1 MGTMNKL
8 TKIVLSFLMVITCI
22 NFSTVQAEDGEET
35 NYSEPTTVETVS
47 EDPANEVE
55 QEVAQEEPAVEEEA
69 PVEEAPAEQPA
80 EEAAPV
86 EEPQQEEVAP
96 EASEEAQVEEA
107 NNAPEEAASEEATV
121 AAEPQQEETTV
132 APEET
137 QEEAK
142 EEVQY
147 PAFNATIEEQGVTL
161 SASEGVFP
169 QGTKVSA
176 TDKSDD
182 DAVANALEA
191 TISAANG
198 ENLQA
203 TGFVAY
209 DFSFVD
215 ANGNKVEP
223 KGDVSVTYSNVSTTI
238 PSSEVYRVYHVTDD
252 GNVEAVEDSKVTVS
266 DGQVT
271 FTANSFSSYA
281 VVGYNTIQPAVNA
294 EGTEN
299 SDTNASEDN
308 IALAANSYTVSFNI
322 NGGNGTTPSNVT
334 AGKGKI
340 ITLPSG
346 DAFRRS
352 NYELVGWSENSNAI
366 KTYENVG
373 QYPIYPC
380 GEKFEVT
387 KNTKL
392 YAVWAQNSGKFRAK
406 LSVAVRT
413 DGNTPGE
420 PSINYDNVYKYYV
433 EDLTESNI
441 LKYISPAKTVAGVDA
456 VKTVLTDAFY
466 QKITAKNAE
475 NKGSSTK
482 PYYNPDT
489 QYIEWYVVKYQNN
502 DNTFHVDGTIK
513 DKNVVTL
520 SYEKNGATSGI
531 LPDSSTAY
539 VQDNKVITVS
549 QPGNLYNRRD
559 PNSWQ
564 ELKKSGYVFSGWNTA
579 ADGKGKAYQPGDT
592 ITLSENITLYAQWR
606 AKEYTVKYD
615 TKGGNTI
622 DNATVNYNDVV
633 ALPTPTREDSEFSGW
648 TYNGTPVKANS
659 TYASIAG
666 SENTTEIV
674 LVAQWENTAGGEA
687 GYFLSKQGAT
697 WNKAVDFINPW
708 TDSAN
713 KALKYRINQ
722 YFHYG
727 DTFIVTDAVPQ
738 VDNASFIGWLDK
750 DRNDKG
756 AAIKHAGDTVTYSYN
771 KSNGKYSTYCLDAL
785 WAELKIE
792 GVNEKYNGQPKTT
805 SDAIIDINKGSALAD
820 EYKQQAERLIEEG
833 DVYYSTDQKDWSTE
847 KPSFKDAG
855 TYTVY
860 AKQDVTVG
868 GVKTTLKAS
877 AQVVINPRTV
887 TLTSA
892 NDSKPYDGTAL
903 TNDAVT
909 VGGDG
914 FVTGEGASYDVKGTI
929 TNAGETD
936 NAFTY
941 TLNSNT
947 KAGNYTITKSEGK
960 LKVTPVTS
968 KVTVT
973 VTGNTGSVTYD
984 GSKHEVTGYN
994 TSISNVLYTAT
1005 DFSFSGKAEASRT
1018 DAGKTVMGLA
1028 AKQFKNVSKNFTN
1041 VEFVVTDGYSEVTKR
1056 NVTLTSASDSRV
1068 YNGKPLTN
1076 GKVTVSGDGFATG
1089 EGATYN
1095 VTGTITNAGETDNAF
1110 TYTLNDNT
1118 KAGNY
1123 EITPAYGKL
1132 TVTANSSEVVVT
1144 ITENSSDSITY
1155 DGSEHVLTGYKVT
1168 SITGGTDY
1176 KAEDFT
1182 FNGNASVKGTDAG
1195 TYNMELTPS
1204 DFQNNNNNYSKVKF
1218 VIIDGTLTIT
1228 KRNVTLTSAS
1238 DSKTYDGNAL
1248 TNDKVTVSGDGFA
1261 TGEGATYNVTGTITN
1276 AGETDNAFTYTL
1288 NDNTKAGN
1296 YEITPAYGKLK
1307 VTPVTNKVTVTVTG
1321 NTGSVTYD
1329 GNNHEV
1335 TGYTTSISNV
1345 LYTATD
1351 FSFSGKAEASRTD
1364 AGKTVMGLKADQ
1376 FSNTSKNFTNVEFAV
1391 TDGYSEVTKRNVTLT
1406 SASDS
1411 KTYDGNAL
1419 TNHTVD
1425 AVGFVDGEGAAYD
1438 VTGTIT
1444 DAGETDN
1451 TFTYTLNSNTKAGN
1465 YTITK
1470 VKGTLTV
1477 NPYDE
1482 AIIAKVSGA
1491 KATYVYDGTKYS
1503 VSGFTVE
1510 FEKPDGTPDL
1520 SKTNVVL
1527 KPGKKAKA
1535 SGTAAGE
1542 YKMNLNA
1549 SDFEWND
1556 ANFSNVTISIAE
1568 DGLLKITPASIDPE
1582 LPNPTDPDNPSENT
1596 RFKVTGLTD
1605 VLYSGAEQ
1613 KQTPTIKDTT
1623 TGKDLVKDTDYTIT
1637 CSTED
1642 FTNAGTITYTL
1653 SGIGNYSG
1661 TREVSYKI
1669 KQRVV
1674 NLKSDTA
1681 SKTYDG
1687 TALTRPDVTVT
1698 GDGFVDGEAKAT
1710 ATGSVINVTATPV
1723 DNTIAIVPTEGS
1735 SYNANNYDI
1744 HKDEG
1749 KLSITAAD
1757 ITPTDP
1763 EKPETTRFTV
1773 EKPADTTYNGTSQQK
1788 KPVVK
1793 DGEKELVEDKDY
1805 TLTYPENTTDAN
1817 ANVEVTITG
1826 IGNYTGTRT
1835 TSYAINRKAVTLT
1848 SGSDSKT
1855 YDGQPLTAESVTPEG
1870 FVEGQ
1875 GATYGEF
1882 ATVTEV
1888 TPAEGADNTFN
1899 YTLNEGT
1906 NADNY
1911 EITQKFGKLIVNPVG
1926 TVTVTIVGNSDT
1938 VTYDGKEHT
1947 VKGYVV
1953 TNISDT
1959 LYSEAD
1965 INFDGNDSVKR
1976 TEEGTSTMGITAENF
1991 SNTNT
1996 NFGTVNFVVTDG
2008 SLTITPAS
2016 IDPTDPEKPTEN
2028 TRFEVTGLKD
2038 VLYNG
2043 AEQKQTPTI
2052 KDTTTGKDLVKDT
2065 DYTITCSTED
2075 FTNAGTITYTLS
2087 GIGNYSGT
2095 REVSYKIKQRVVNL
2109 KSDTASK
2116 TYDGTALTR
2125 PDVTVTGDGF
2135 VDGEAKATATGSV
2148 INVTATPVDNTIA
2161 IVPTEGSSYNANNY
2175 DIHKDEGKLSIT
2187 AADITPTDPE
2197 KPETTR
2203 FTVEKPADTTYNG
2216 TSQQKKPVVKD
2227 GEKELVE
2234 DKDYT
2239 LTYPENTTDANANVE
2254 VTITGIGNYTGTRT
2268 TSYAINRKAVTLT
2281 SGSDSKTYDGQPLT
2295 AESVTPE
2302 GFVEGQGATYTG
2314 FATVTEV
2321 TETAVPNT
2329 FNYTLNEGTLESNY
2343 NITTNYGSLTITP
2356 KSITPD
2362 QPGTPEEKKNGI
2374 EVTKPEDSKYT
2385 GEEHKNAPTV
2395 TDTKTD
2401 KTLTE
2406 GTDYTLSYSDD
2417 VTNAGTV
2424 TVSITGKGN
2433 YTGEFNVTYEITKR
2447 DVVLTSATDSKK
2459 FDGTPLRNE
2468 NVEVIGE
2475 GFAEG
2480 EGATYSEFAEVTN
2493 VTDEAVAN
2501 TFTYALNENTLA
2513 SNYNITTELG
2523 TLTITPKTITPDQPG
2538 TPDDK
2543 KTGITVE
2550 NPGDVKYD
2558 GKDHA
2563 EKPVIKDEKTGVT
2576 LEEGKDYEI
2585 VYPEDIKNAG
2595 EITATVVGK
2604 GDYEGTFEIKF
2615 NILKR
2620 DVTFTSATDSKQYD
2634 GNALTNGNVEITG
2647 DGFIEGEGATFNVT
2661 GSITDVGSTNN
2672 AFTYAMNEGTN
2683 ADNYNVTVVEGTLT
2697 VSEQP
2702 VVPTPAT
2709 PTTPSNNTPARTNN
2723 VPARVVTNPTTTT
2736 PAPEATVEPEKAE
2749 TTPAPTAK
2757 PEKIKEEATPQAV
2770 PKGHWA
2776 LINLIA
2782 AMLSVVLAVVALLA
2796 KHAKD
2801 EDEDDEDKDDQIV
2814 ANENEDDEN
2823 ESTRYRRWKVIATI
2837 DAILAVVVFILT
2849 ENISLPMV
2857 LVDKWTV
2864 LMVLFG
2870 LISIVSTYFAR
2881 KWHEEDEDED
2891 EQSSQNA

>member
-22 NFSTVQAEDGEET
+22 NFSTVQAEDGEEV

-55 QEVAQEEPAVEEEA
+55 QEVAPEEPAVEEEA
-69 PVEEAPAEQPA
+69 TVEEAPAEQPA

-86 EEPQQEEVAP
+86 EEPQHEEVAP

-107 NNAPEEAASEEATV
+107 NNAPEEAA
-121 AAEPQQEETTV
+121 EPQQEETT
-132 APEET
+132 A
-137 QEEAK
+137 
-142 EEVQY
+142 EVQY

-169 QGTKVSA
+169 EGTTVSA

-182 DAVANALEA
+182 DTVVNALEA

-215 ANGNKVEP
+215 ASGNKVEP
-223 KGDVSVTYSNVSTTI
+223 KGDVSVTYSNISTTI

-281 VVGYNTIQPAVNA
+281 VVGYNTIQAAVNA

-299 SDTNASEDN
+299 SDANTSEDN
-308 IALAANSYTVSFNI
+308 IALAANRSKTITKGKTETLTATKRQKVTWTITSGTDVVSISDSTEGSNRKYATAKIKANKIGNATVTNDIDTWNIEVVANSYTVSFNI

-334 AGKGKI
+334 VGEGKI

-346 DAFRRS
+346 DAFSRS

-387 KNTKL
+387 KNTTL
-392 YAVWAQNSGKFRAK
+392 YAVWAQNSGKFQAE

-420 PSINYDNVYKYYV
+420 PSINYDEVYKYYV
-433 EDLTESNI
+433 ENVTVDNI
-441 LKYISPAKTVAGVDA
+441 LKYISPAKTVAGVAA

-466 QKITAKNAE
+466 QMITDKNAA
-475 NKGSSTK
+475 NKGSSTR
-482 PYYNPDT
+482 PYYDPDT

-520 SYEKNGATSGI
+520 SYDKNGATSGI

-539 VQDNKVITVS
+539 AQNNRVITVS
-549 QPGNLYNRRD
+549 QPGNLYDRRD

-564 ELKKSGYVFSGWNTA
+564 ELKKSGYDFSGWNTA
-579 ADGKGKAYQPGDT
+579 ADGTGTTYQPGET

-633 ALPTPTREDSEFSGW
+633 ALPTPTREDSNFLGW
-648 TYNGTPVKANS
+648 TYNGATVAANS

-666 SENTTEIV
+666 NENTTEIV

-713 KALKYRINQ
+713 KGLKYRIDQ

-727 DTFIVTDAVPQ
+727 DTFTVTDAVP
-738 VDNASFIGWLDK
+738 VVENASFIGWLDK
-750 DRNDKG
+750 ARSDNE
-756 AAIKHAGDTVTYSYN
+756 AAIKHAGDTVTYSYR

-785 WAELKIE
+785 WAELKIT
-792 GVNEKYNGQPKTT
+792 GVTDTYDGNPKTT
-805 SDAIIDINKGSALAD
+805 SNAVIDINKGSELDD
-820 EYKQQAERLIEEG
+820 EYKQQADSLIKKGEL
-833 DVYYSTDQKDWSTE
+833 YYSTNQNEWSKE
-847 KPSFKDAG
+847 KPSFTNAG

-868 GVKTTLKAS
+868 GVTTTLKAS
-877 AQVVINPRTV
+877 ARVVINKAEV
-887 TLTSA
+887 TLK
-892 NDSKPYDGTAL
+892 SKDLSKEYDGTAL
-903 TNDAVT
+903 VNGSTALET
-909 VGGDG
+909 ETGWAE
-914 FVTGEGASYDVKGTI
+914 GEGADYTFTGSRTLVGSS
-929 TNAGETD
+929 A
-936 NAFTY
+936 NAFSY
-941 TLNSNT
+941 TLRSNT
-947 KAGNYTITKSEGK
+947 SKDNYEITKTEGT
-960 LKVTPVTS
+960 L
-968 KVTVT
+968 TVT
-973 VTGNTGSVTYD
+973 NRDAKYEITVKANSTEVTYD
-984 GSKHEVTGYN
+984 GQEHEAAGFEETEFTVN
-994 TSISNVLYTAT
+994 NQKYTVSGLET
-1005 DFSFSGKAEASRT
+1005 DSPKKK
-1018 DAGKTVMGLA
+1018 DAGKYTNNITGTPSVTDKDGNDVTA
-1028 AKQFKNVSKNFTN
+1028 QFKVNTVNGSLTIK
-1041 VEFVVTDGYSEVTKR
+1041 KR
-1056 NVTLTSASDSRV
+1056 SVTLKSKDLSKEYDGTALV
-1068 YNGKPLTN
+1068 NGSTALETET
-1076 GKVTVSGDGFATG
+1076 GWAEG
-1089 EGATYN
+1089 EGADYTF
-1095 VTGTITNAGETDNAF
+1095 TGSRTLVGSSANAF
-1110 TYTLNDNT
+1110 SYTLRSNT
-1118 KAGNY
+1118 SKDNY
-1123 EITPAYGKL
+1123 EITK
-1132 TVTANSSEVVVT
+1132 
-1144 ITENSSDSITY
+1144 TE
-1155 DGSEHVLTGYKVT
+1155 
-1168 SITGGTDY
+1168 
-1176 KAEDFT
+1176 
-1182 FNGNASVKGTDAG
+1182 
-1195 TYNMELTPS
+1195 
-1204 DFQNNNNNYSKVKF
+1204 
-1218 VIIDGTLTIT
+1218 
-1228 KRNVTLTSAS
+1228 
-1238 DSKTYDGNAL
+1238 
-1248 TNDKVTVSGDGFA
+1248 
-1261 TGEGATYNVTGTITN
+1261 
-1276 AGETDNAFTYTL
+1276 
-1288 NDNTKAGN
+1288 
-1296 YEITPAYGKLK
+1296 
-1307 VTPVTNKVTVTVTG
+1307 
-1321 NTGSVTYD
+1321 
-1329 GNNHEV
+1329 
-1335 TGYTTSISNV
+1335 
-1345 LYTATD
+1345 
-1351 FSFSGKAEASRTD
+1351 
-1364 AGKTVMGLKADQ
+1364 
-1376 FSNTSKNFTNVEFAV
+1376 
-1391 TDGYSEVTKRNVTLT
+1391 
-1406 SASDS
+1406 
-1411 KTYDGNAL
+1411 
-1419 TNHTVD
+1419 
-1425 AVGFVDGEGAAYD
+1425 
-1438 VTGTIT
+1438 
-1444 DAGETDN
+1444 
-1451 TFTYTLNSNTKAGN
+1451 
-1465 YTITK
+1465 
-1470 VKGTLTV
+1470 GTLTV

-1482 AIIAKVSGA
+1482 AIIAKVSGT
-1491 KATYVYDGTKYS
+1491 KATYVYDGTTYS
-1503 VSGFTVE
+1503 VSGFDVE
-1510 FEKPDGTPDL
+1510 FEKPNGTPDSL
-1520 SKTNVVL
+1520 SKTSVVL
-1527 KPGKKAKA
+1527 KPNKTAKA
-1535 SGTAAGE
+1535 SGTDVGD
-1542 YKMNLNA
+1542 YKMNLEA

-1582 LPNPTDPDNPSENT
+1582 KPTENT
-1596 RFKVTGLTD
+1596 RFEVTGLKD
-1605 VLYSGAEQ
+1605 VLYNGAEQ

-1623 TGKDLVKDTDYTIT
+1623 TGKALVKDTDYTIT
-1637 CSTED
+1637 CNTKD

-1653 SGIGNYSG
+1653 KGIGNYSG
-1661 TREVSYKI
+1661 TREVSYSI
-1669 KQRVV
+1669 KKRTV

-1687 TALTRPDVTVT
+1687 TALTRPGVTVT
-1698 GDGFVDGEAKAT
+1698 GDGFVKGEATAI

-1723 DNTIAIVPTEGS
+1723 VNTIAVVPTEGS
-1735 SYNANNYDI
+1735 KYNENNYVI
-1744 HKDEG
+1744 QKDEG
-1749 KLSITAAD
+1749 ELSITAAD

-1763 EKPETTRFTV
+1763 ENPDTTRFTV
-1773 EKPADTTYNGTSQQK
+1773 EKPADTTYNGASQQQ

-1793 DGEKELVEDKDY
+1793 DGEKVLVEGTDY
-1805 TLTYPENTTDAN
+1805 KVEYPENTTDAN

-1848 SGSDSKT
+1848 SADGSKT
-1855 YDGQPLTAESVTPEG
+1855 YDGKPLTAESVTAEG

-1875 GATYGEF
+1875 GATYSEF
-1882 ATVTEV
+1882 AKITEV
-1888 TPAEGADNTFN
+1888 TTAEGVENTF
-1899 YTLNEGT
+1899 
-1906 NADNY
+1906 
-1911 EITQKFGKLIVNPVG
+1911 
-1926 TVTVTIVGNSDT
+1926 S
-1938 VTYDGKEHT
+1938 
-1947 VKGYVV
+1947 
-1953 TNISDT
+1953 
-1959 LYSEAD
+1959 
-1965 INFDGNDSVKR
+1965 
-1976 TEEGTSTMGITAENF
+1976 
-1991 SNTNT
+1991 
-1996 NFGTVNFVVTDG
+1996 
-2008 SLTITPAS
+2008 
-2016 IDPTDPEKPTEN
+2016 
-2028 TRFEVTGLKD
+2028 
-2038 VLYNG
+2038 
-2043 AEQKQTPTI
+2043 
-2052 KDTTTGKDLVKDT
+2052 
-2065 DYTITCSTED
+2065 
-2075 FTNAGTITYTLS
+2075 
-2087 GIGNYSGT
+2087 
-2095 REVSYKIKQRVVNL
+2095 
-2109 KSDTASK
+2109 
-2116 TYDGTALTR
+2116 
-2125 PDVTVTGDGF
+2125 
-2135 VDGEAKATATGSV
+2135 
-2148 INVTATPVDNTIA
+2148 
-2161 IVPTEGSSYNANNY
+2161 
-2175 DIHKDEGKLSIT
+2175 
-2187 AADITPTDPE
+2187 
-2197 KPETTR
+2197 
-2203 FTVEKPADTTYNG
+2203 
-2216 TSQQKKPVVKD
+2216 
-2227 GEKELVE
+2227 
-2234 DKDYT
+2234 
-2239 LTYPENTTDANANVE
+2239 
-2254 VTITGIGNYTGTRT
+2254 
-2268 TSYAINRKAVTLT
+2268 
-2281 SGSDSKTYDGQPLT
+2281 
-2295 AESVTPE
+2295 
-2302 GFVEGQGATYTG
+2302 
-2314 FATVTEV
+2314 
-2321 TETAVPNT
+2321 
-2329 FNYTLNEGTLESNY
+2329 YTLNEGTLESNY

-2356 KSITPD
+2356 KTIVPD
-2362 QPGTPEEKKNGI
+2362 GPKTPEEKKTGI
-2374 EVTKPEDSKYT
+2374 EVTEPDDSKYT
-2385 GEEHKNAPTV
+2385 GEEHKNTPTV
-2395 TDTKTD
+2395 TDTKTN

-2406 GTDYTLSYSDD
+2406 GKDYTLTYSDD

-2424 TVSITGKGN
+2424 TVTVTGIGN
-2433 YTGEFNVTYEITKR
+2433 YTGEFNVAYEITKR
-2447 DVVLTSATDSKK
+2447 DVVLTSATDSKPY
-2459 FDGTPLRNE
+2459 DGTALRNE
-2468 NVEVIGE
+2468 NVEVTGD

-2493 VTDEAVAN
+2493 VTDGVVAN
-2501 TFTYALNENTLA
+2501 TFTYTLNENTLA
-2513 SNYNITTELG
+2513 SNYNISTELG

-2538 TPDDK
+2538 TPDEE

-2604 GDYEGTFEIKF
+2604 GDYEGSFEIKF

-2757 PEKIKEEATPQAV
+2757 PEKIKEEATPQAA

-2801 EDEDDEDKDDQIV
+2801 EDDEDKDDQVV

-2823 ESTRYRRWKVIATI
+2823 ESTRHRRWKVIATI

-2849 ENISLPMV
+2849 ENLAHDMV
-2857 LVDKWTV
+2857 LVDKWTL

-2891 EQSSQNA
+2891 EESSQNA

>member
-22 NFSTVQAEDGEET
+22 NFSTVQAEDGEEV

-55 QEVAQEEPAVEEEA
+55 QEVAPEEPVVEEEA
-69 PVEEAPAEQPA
+69 TVEEAPAEQPA
-80 EEAAPV
+80 EEATPV

-96 EASEEAQVEEA
+96 EASEEAQVEEV
-107 NNAPEEAASEEATV
+107 NNAPEE
-121 AAEPQQEETTV
+121 AAEPQQEETA
-132 APEET
+132 APEEP

-161 SASEGVFP
+161 SASEGIFP
-169 QGTKVSA
+169 QGTTVSA

-182 DAVANALEA
+182 DAVVNALEA

-215 ANGNKVEP
+215 ASGNKVEP
-223 KGDVSVTYSNVSTTI
+223 KGDVSVTYSNISTTI

-252 GNVEAVEDSKVTVS
+252 GNVEVVEDSKVTVS

-281 VVGYNTIQPAVNA
+281 VVGYNTIQVAVNA
-294 EGTEN
+294 EDTEN
-299 SDTNASEDN
+299 SDANTSEDN
-308 IALAANSYTVSFNI
+308 IALAANINSKTITKGKTETLTATKKQKVTWKVTSDNDVVSISSSTKGSNWEYATAKIKANKIGNATVTNGIDTWNIEVVANSYTVSFNI

-334 AGKGKI
+334 VGEGKI

-346 DAFRRS
+346 DAFSRS
-352 NYELVGWSENSNAI
+352 NYELAGWSENSNAI

-387 KNTKL
+387 KNTTL
-392 YAVWAQNSGKFRAK
+392 YAVWAQNSGKFQAK

-420 PSINYDNVYKYYV
+420 PSINYDEVYKYYV
-433 EDLTESNI
+433 ENVTVDNI
-441 LKYISPAKTVAGVDA
+441 LKYISPAKTVAGVAA

-466 QKITAKNAE
+466 QMITDKNAA
-475 NKGSSTK
+475 NKGSSTR
-482 PYYNPDT
+482 PYYDPDT

-520 SYEKNGATSGI
+520 SYDKNGATSGI

-539 VQDNKVITVS
+539 AQNNRVITVS
-549 QPGNLYNRRD
+549 QPGNLYDRRD

-564 ELKKSGYVFSGWNTA
+564 ELKKSGYDFSGWNTA
-579 ADGKGKAYQPGDT
+579 ADGTGTTYQPGET

-633 ALPTPTREDSEFSGW
+633 ALPTPTREDSNFLGW
-648 TYNGTPVKANS
+648 TYNGATVAANS

-666 SENTTEIV
+666 NENTTEIV

-713 KALKYRINQ
+713 KGLKYRIDQ

-727 DTFIVTDAVPQ
+727 DTFTVTDAVP
-738 VDNASFIGWLDK
+738 VVENASFIGWLDK
-750 DRNDKG
+750 ARSDNE
-756 AAIKHAGDTVTYSYN
+756 AAIKHAGDTVTYSYR

-785 WAELKIE
+785 WAELKIT
-792 GVNEKYNGQPKTT
+792 GVTDTYDGNPKTT
-805 SDAIIDINKGSALAD
+805 SNAVIDINKGSELDD
-820 EYKQQAERLIEEG
+820 EYKQQADSLIKKGEL
-833 DVYYSTDQKDWSTE
+833 YYSTNQNEWSKE
-847 KPSFKDAG
+847 KPSFTNAG

-868 GVKTTLKAS
+868 GVTTTLKAS
-877 AQVVINPRTV
+877 ARVVINKAEV
-887 TLTSA
+887 TLK
-892 NDSKPYDGTAL
+892 SKDLSKEYDGTAL
-903 TNDAVT
+903 VNGSTALET
-909 VGGDG
+909 ETGWAE
-914 FVTGEGASYDVKGTI
+914 GEGADYTFTGSRTLVGSS
-929 TNAGETD
+929 A
-936 NAFTY
+936 NAFSY
-941 TLNSNT
+941 TLRSNT
-947 KAGNYTITKSEGK
+947 SKDNYEITKTEGT
-960 LKVTPVTS
+960 L
-968 KVTVT
+968 TVT
-973 VTGNTGSVTYD
+973 NRDAKYEITVKANSTEVTYD
-984 GSKHEVTGYN
+984 GQEHEAAGFEETEFTVN
-994 TSISNVLYTAT
+994 NQKYTVSGLET
-1005 DFSFSGKAEASRT
+1005 DSPKKK
-1018 DAGKTVMGLA
+1018 DAGKYTNNITGTPSVTDKDGNDVTA
-1028 AKQFKNVSKNFTN
+1028 QFKVNTVNGSLTIK
-1041 VEFVVTDGYSEVTKR
+1041 KR
-1056 NVTLTSASDSRV
+1056 SVTLKSKDLSKEYDGTALV
-1068 YNGKPLTN
+1068 NGSTALETET
-1076 GKVTVSGDGFATG
+1076 GWAEG
-1089 EGATYN
+1089 EGADYTF
-1095 VTGTITNAGETDNAF
+1095 TGSRTLVGSSANAF
-1110 TYTLNDNT
+1110 SYTLRSNT
-1118 KAGNY
+1118 SKDNY
-1123 EITPAYGKL
+1123 EITK
-1132 TVTANSSEVVVT
+1132 
-1144 ITENSSDSITY
+1144 TE
-1155 DGSEHVLTGYKVT
+1155 
-1168 SITGGTDY
+1168 
-1176 KAEDFT
+1176 
-1182 FNGNASVKGTDAG
+1182 
-1195 TYNMELTPS
+1195 
-1204 DFQNNNNNYSKVKF
+1204 
-1218 VIIDGTLTIT
+1218 
-1228 KRNVTLTSAS
+1228 
-1238 DSKTYDGNAL
+1238 
-1248 TNDKVTVSGDGFA
+1248 
-1261 TGEGATYNVTGTITN
+1261 
-1276 AGETDNAFTYTL
+1276 
-1288 NDNTKAGN
+1288 
-1296 YEITPAYGKLK
+1296 
-1307 VTPVTNKVTVTVTG
+1307 
-1321 NTGSVTYD
+1321 
-1329 GNNHEV
+1329 
-1335 TGYTTSISNV
+1335 
-1345 LYTATD
+1345 
-1351 FSFSGKAEASRTD
+1351 
-1364 AGKTVMGLKADQ
+1364 
-1376 FSNTSKNFTNVEFAV
+1376 
-1391 TDGYSEVTKRNVTLT
+1391 
-1406 SASDS
+1406 
-1411 KTYDGNAL
+1411 
-1419 TNHTVD
+1419 
-1425 AVGFVDGEGAAYD
+1425 
-1438 VTGTIT
+1438 
-1444 DAGETDN
+1444 
-1451 TFTYTLNSNTKAGN
+1451 
-1465 YTITK
+1465 
-1470 VKGTLTV
+1470 GTLTV

-1482 AIIAKVSGA
+1482 AIIAKVSGT
-1491 KATYVYDGTKYS
+1491 KATYVYDGTTYS
-1503 VSGFTVE
+1503 VSGFDVE
-1510 FEKPDGTPDL
+1510 FEKPNGTPDSL
-1520 SKTNVVL
+1520 SKTSVVL
-1527 KPGKKAKA
+1527 KPNKTAKA
-1535 SGTAAGE
+1535 SGTDVGD
-1542 YKMNLNA
+1542 YKMNLEA

-1582 LPNPTDPDNPSENT
+1582 KPTENT
-1596 RFKVTGLTD
+1596 RFEVTGLKD
-1605 VLYSGAEQ
+1605 VLYNGAEQ

-1623 TGKDLVKDTDYTIT
+1623 TGKALVKDTDYTIT
-1637 CSTED
+1637 CNTKD

-1653 SGIGNYSG
+1653 KGIGNYSG
-1661 TREVSYKI
+1661 TREVSYSI
-1669 KQRVV
+1669 KKRTV

-1687 TALTRPDVTVT
+1687 TALTRPGVTVT
-1698 GDGFVDGEAKAT
+1698 GDGFVKGEATAI

-1723 DNTIAIVPTEGS
+1723 VNTIAVVPTEGS
-1735 SYNANNYDI
+1735 KYNENNYVI
-1744 HKDEG
+1744 QKDEG
-1749 KLSITAAD
+1749 ELSITAAD

-1763 EKPETTRFTV
+1763 ENPDTTRFTV
-1773 EKPADTTYNGTSQQK
+1773 EKPADTTYNGASQQQ

-1793 DGEKELVEDKDY
+1793 DGEKVLVEGTDY
-1805 TLTYPENTTDAN
+1805 KLEYPENTTDAN

-1848 SGSDSKT
+1848 SADGSKT
-1855 YDGQPLTAESVTPEG
+1855 YDGKPLTAESVTAEG

-1875 GATYGEF
+1875 GATYSEF
-1882 ATVTEV
+1882 AKITEV
-1888 TPAEGADNTFN
+1888 TTAEGVENTFN

-1911 EITQKFGKLIVNPVG
+1911 EITQNYGKLIVNPVG

-1965 INFDGNDSVKR
+1965 IKFDGNDSVKR
-1976 TEEGTSTMGITAENF
+1976 TEVGTSTMGITAENF

-2008 SLTITPAS
+2008 SLTITSAS
-2016 IDPTDPEKPTEN
+2016 IDPELPDPTDPEKPTEN

-2052 KDTTTGKDLVKDT
+2052 KDTTTGKALVKDT
-2065 DYTITCSTED
+2065 DYTITCNTKD
-2075 FTNAGTITYTLS
+2075 FTNAGTITYTLK

-2095 REVSYKIKQRVVNL
+2095 REVSYSIKKRTVNL

-2125 PDVTVTGDGF
+2125 PGVTVTGDGF
-2135 VDGEAKATATGSV
+2135 VKGEATAIATGSV
-2148 INVTATPVDNTIA
+2148 INVTATPVVNTIA
-2161 IVPTEGSSYNANNY
+2161 VVPTEGSKYNENNY
-2175 DIHKDEGKLSIT
+2175 VIQKDEGELSIT

-2197 KPETTR
+2197 NPDTTR

-2216 TSQQKKPVVKD
+2216 TSQQQKPVVKD
-2227 GEKELVE
+2227 GEKALVE
-2234 DKDYT
+2234 GEDYT

-2254 VTITGIGNYTGTRT
+2254 VTITGIGNYAGTRT

-2281 SGSDSKTYDGQPLT
+2281 SADGSKTYDGQPLT

-2302 GFVEGQGATYTG
+2302 GFVEGQGATYG
-2314 FATVTEV
+2314 EFAKITEV
-2321 TETAVPNT
+2321 TPAEGVDNT
-2329 FNYTLNEGTLESNY
+2329 FSYTLNEGTLESNY

-2356 KSITPD
+2356 KTIVPD
-2362 QPGTPEEKKNGI
+2362 GPETPEEKKTGI
-2374 EVTKPEDSKYT
+2374 EVTNPEGSKYDGT
-2385 GEEHKNAPTV
+2385 EHKNAPTV
-2395 TDTKTD
+2395 TDTKTGV
-2401 KTLTE
+2401 TLTE
-2406 GTDYTLSYSDD
+2406 GTDYTLTYSED

-2424 TVSITGKGN
+2424 TVTVTGKGN

-2459 FDGTPLRNE
+2459 YDGTALRNE
-2468 NVEVIGE
+2468 NVEVTGD

-2493 VTDEAVAN
+2493 VTDGAVAN
-2501 TFTYALNENTLA
+2501 TFTYTLNENTLA
-2513 SNYNITTELG
+2513 SNYNISTEFG
-2523 TLTITPKTITPDQPG
+2523 TLTITPKTITPDQPE
-2538 TPDDK
+2538 TPEEE

-2604 GDYEGTFEIKF
+2604 GDYEGSFEIKF

-2702 VVPTPAT
+2702 VVPTTAT

-2757 PEKIKEEATPQAV
+2757 PEKIKEEATPQAA

-2801 EDEDDEDKDDQIV
+2801 EDDEDKDDQVV

-2823 ESTRYRRWKVIATI
+2823 ESTRHRRWKVIATI

-2849 ENISLPMV
+2849 ENLAHDMV
-2857 LVDKWTV
+2857 LVDKWTL

-2891 EQSSQNA
+2891 EESSQNA